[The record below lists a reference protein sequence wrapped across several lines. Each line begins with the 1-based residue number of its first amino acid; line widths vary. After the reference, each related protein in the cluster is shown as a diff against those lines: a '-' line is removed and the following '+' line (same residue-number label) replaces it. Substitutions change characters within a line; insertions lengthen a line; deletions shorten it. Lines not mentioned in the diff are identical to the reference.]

1 MRIIESMSKSKSK
14 PLSRSNRKILTTGK
28 NLLRILNATADG
40 IMILDSA
47 GFVLFANRAANQF
60 FCKDDEDLTGTM
72 FGCPVAD
79 GHKTELQLLSEQGVR
94 TVEMHVSALEY
105 GNAAAVVCLRDI
117 TRHIDMQETLR
128 ESNEAL
134 RLLNEELTL
143 ARDEAIT
150 QTKLKGQFVAN
161 ISHEIRTPL
170 TGIAGLADIL
180 LNDCNLD
187 EESTENVRLILQ
199 SSNQLLV
206 IVNDILDFSK
216 LEAGHVTLNEC
227 AFRLDC
233 LLEEI
238 KDAVLPATYQKKVTV
253 STEISEDI
261 PKSIVGDSQ
270 KLRQSLLNLAHNAVK
285 FTADGHVRIVAELVQ
300 SSDSSVKIKFSVED
314 TGIGIS
320 KFAKEKIFQPFV
332 QADGS
337 TTRNYGGT
345 GLGLSITKHFVE
357 LMNGQLKVESEPG
370 NGSVFWFELDFKLP
384 QHQAA

>member
-1 MRIIESMSKSKSK
+1 
-14 PLSRSNRKILTTGK
+14 
-28 NLLRILNATADG
+28 
-40 IMILDSA
+40 
-47 GFVLFANRAANQF
+47 
-60 FCKDDEDLTGTM
+60 
-72 FGCPVAD
+72 
-79 GHKTELQLLSEQGVR
+79 
-94 TVEMHVSALEY
+94 
-105 GNAAAVVCLRDI
+105 
-117 TRHIDMQETLR
+117 
-128 ESNEAL
+128 
-134 RLLNEELTL
+134 
-143 ARDEAIT
+143 
-150 QTKLKGQFVAN
+150 
-161 ISHEIRTPL
+161 
-170 TGIAGLADIL
+170 
-180 LNDCNLD
+180 
-187 EESTENVRLILQ
+187 
-199 SSNQLLV
+199 
-206 IVNDILDFSK
+206 
-216 LEAGHVTLNEC
+216 
-227 AFRLDC
+227 
-233 LLEEI
+233 
-238 KDAVLPATYQKKVTV
+238 LPATYQKKVTV